1 MSVADLS
8 DARRDLLRRRL
19 RGGAVDTERPE
30 IPRRPE
36 GTPPP
41 LSPVQEPLWFMEHF
55 TPGTSTYTLPVA
67 VRLRG
72 PLDTDRLRDLLA
84 TLPDRHESLRH
95 RFPATEDGRPA
106 VHVVPAAPV
115 PLRLAEAATDAE
127 AAELIGAESAEPLD
141 LAEGPLLRATLI
153 RIADDEHVLALFVHH
168 IAADG
173 RSTQLLFA
181 DLLAM
186 YRGDAPAAPAV
197 RYGDFALWQRERS
210 FERELTFWRGELA
223 GLPRAELPSD
233 RPRPPRLTFDGASH
247 VHRLDPEL
255 VTALTGLGA
264 ERGATRFMTLLA
276 AFQVLLAR
284 YCGRDDLAVGTP
296 VAGRTRDGLDDVVGM
311 FVNTLVLRARL
322 DGDPGF
328 ADLVTRTRDVVIDAL
343 DHQELPF
350 TRLVDALDVPRDPSR
365 QPLADALFS
374 MHDFAVAAGA
384 AGDLAAED
392 FAMAPGSARYDIELY
407 LVPAADGGMTATFT
421 YRTAL
426 FDAATVERM
435 AGHLENLLRDAVARP
450 GVPVSELELLGE
462 AERRL
467 LTEEWNA
474 TAADLPAGAT
484 LHGLVEA
491 QVARSPDALAV
502 TFRGESLTYRELDE
516 RAAGVARVL
525 RGSGA
530 GPGSLVA
537 VCAERS
543 AELVT
548 GLLGVLKTGAA
559 YVPLDPDHPADR
571 LAFMLSDAG
580 AAVVLTQRHLADR
593 LTGYDAIVLAL
604 DDPAVWVPDAPALR
618 VPDDPA
624 VWALDTP
631 AVWAASGHADAPV
644 GVGGIAPGAVGGA
657 DGPGGASGAD
667 GPGGASGAD
676 GPGGAG
682 GAAEPGADGVDGA
695 DGPGDEGGA
704 DGPGADGADG
714 PGAAAY
720 MIYTSGSTG
729 RPKGVPNSHRGIVN
743 RLDWMQ
749 RRYGLTPDD
758 VVLQKTPAGFDV
770 SVWEFFWP
778 LMTGARMVLA
788 EPGGHRDPAYL
799 RDLVASE
806 GVTTTHFV
814 PSMLGIFLS
823 EDGVRDLTSLRRV
836 ICSGEELPVDLA
848 LRCLAT
854 LPGAELHNLY
864 GPTEAAI
871 DVSSWHC
878 TAEALAGRTSV
889 PIGAPI
895 QNIALHV
902 LDPHRR
908 PVPVGVPGELH
919 IGGIGVAL
927 GYHRRPELTAERF
940 FPLGRDRVYRTGDA
954 ARWLPDGTIEFLGRL
969 DDQVKLHGLRIELG
983 EIEAALRERAGV
995 RDAAVIVRE
1004 DVPGDRRLVAYLVA
1018 DEPPETARVRVALG
1032 ATLPDYM
1039 VPSMFVTLDALPLTP
1054 NGKLD
1059 RRALP
1064 VPESPG
1070 AAEYVEPENDAERA
1084 IAAVWEQVL
1093 SVERVGAGDDFFDL
1107 GGNSL
1112 LAIQVVAKLRRALP
1126 EGGPQVGLVDLFS
1139 FRTVRELA
1147 GFVGGPGGGGVR
1159 PLLQRLTPSRTVT
1172 RSYVCVP
1179 YGSGSAIVY
1188 QPLADAL
1195 PEDQALYAVAIPGND
1210 VGLDEE
1216 PEEFDEVAR
1225 RCTEEILRTVEGP
1238 VVIYGHCG
1246 VGAGLATELAR
1257 RVEAAGREV
1266 EAVYIGAIFP
1276 FARPRGLMRTLSRI
1290 GEFESLRRSQGDIN
1304 WLKARGVDL
1313 EELDPGVADR
1323 IVRTMRHDGKA
1334 AEKYF
1339 TDLFDTSDRVRL
1351 RAPVVS
1357 VIGERDPATDFYEER
1372 FREWQFIADTAALV
1386 VLDEGGHFFLRYRAE
1401 ELAGILQIHDRLDA
1415 PPERGSDDT
1424 WWVHGVA
1431 RTSDPKAAKDSV
1443 QPSMGRFL
1451 TFSAGQQISMIGSA
1465 LTGWALPLTVLV
1477 DSGSVTQFSI
1487 LAVLNLAGLLISPLA
1502 GAIVDR
1508 GDRRRVILLAD
1519 CASAAIQAVLAGII
1533 LFGDLQLWH
1542 IYLLVISL
1550 SVAGSFQRLAYNSAV
1565 PQLVPKHYLGH
1576 AIGVTQ
1582 MAGGVAQLVVPL
1594 IAAGLLAWIGLGG
1607 IVAIDVASYV
1617 FAIAVVLLVRFPDT
1631 LPWRPRE
1638 PLTTEIAKGF
1648 TYTWNER
1655 GLRSMLGFFAVLNIF
1670 LSPLLLL
1677 VSPLVLS
1684 FATLADVSRI
1694 SVVSGLGVLLGGLT
1708 MALWGGPPKRRFR
1721 GVLVATLAMAA
1732 GSVVVGLSPSLVTIG
1747 IGAFALTFFLTVM
1760 NSIYTTI
1767 VQIKVPHRYHGRVFA
1782 LNTLVAWSTLPI
1794 GMGLVAPL
1802 GAALLDPLLVPGG
1815 PLAATVGAV
1824 IGVGPGR
1831 GIGLLYLVCAL
1842 GMALVVAGSLRV
1854 RRLVRLDTEM
1864 PDALPDD
1871 QVGLE
1876 AIEARRD
1883 SAFGA
1888 AAGRR
1893 SKTQASTASR
1903 GRSRR

>member
-19 RGGAVDTERPE
+19 RGEAADTERPE

-55 TPGTSTYTLPVA
+55 NPGTSTYTIPVA

-72 PLDTDRLRDLLA
+72 PLDVDRLRDLLGA
-84 TLPDRHESLRH
+84 LTDRHESLRH

-153 RIADDEHVLALFVHH
+153 RITDDEHVLALFVHH

-173 RSTQLLFA
+173 QSTQLLFA
-181 DLLAM
+181 DLLAL
-186 YRGDAPAAPAV
+186 YRGEAPAAPAV

-210 FERELTFWRGELA
+210 FERELAFWRGELA

-328 ADLVTRTRDVVIDAL
+328 ADLVTRTRDVVVDAL

-374 MHDFAVAAGA
+374 MHDFSVPANA

-392 FAMAPGSARYDIELY
+392 FTMAPGSARYDIELY

-426 FDAATVERM
+426 FDAVTVERM

-450 GVPVSELELLGE
+450 GVPVSELEPLGE

-474 TAADLPAGAT
+474 TAADFPSGAT

-491 QVARSPDALAV
+491 QVARTPDAPAV
-502 TFRGESLTYRELDE
+502 TFGGESLTYRELDE

-530 GPGSLVA
+530 GPGALVA

-559 YVPLDPDHPADR
+559 YVPLDPDYPADR

-593 LTGYDAIVLAL
+593 LSGHGATVLAL
-604 DDPAVWVPDAPALR
+604 DDPAVW
-618 VPDDPA
+618 A
-624 VWALDTP
+624 VSED
-631 AVWAASGHADAPV
+631 VQGS
-644 GVGGIAPGAVGGA
+644 
-657 DGPGGASGAD
+657 
-667 GPGGASGAD
+667 
-676 GPGGAG
+676 AG
-682 GAAEPGADGVDGA
+682 EPGT
-695 DGPGDEGGA
+695 
-704 DGPGADGADG
+704 
-714 PGAAAY
+714 AAY

-749 RRYGLTPDD
+749 KRYGLTSDD

-799 RDLVASE
+799 RELVASE

-814 PSMLGIFLS
+814 PSMLGIFLA
-823 EDGVRDLTSLRRV
+823 EDGVGDLTSLRRV

-895 QNIALHV
+895 QNITLHV
-902 LDPHRR
+902 LGPHRR

-919 IGGIGVAL
+919 IGGVGVAL

-940 FPLGRDRVYRTGDA
+940 LALGDDRVYRTGDA

-983 EIEAALRERAGV
+983 EIEVALRERAGV

-1018 DEPPETARVRVALG
+1018 DEPPESARVRAALG
-1032 ATLPDYM
+1032 GTLPDHM

-1064 VPESPG
+1064 APESPG

-1093 SVERVGAGDDFFDL
+1093 SVERVGAHDDFFDL

-1126 EGGPQVGLVDLFS
+1126 DGSPQVGLVDLFS

-1147 GFVGGPGGGGVR
+1147 GFVGGPGGGGAR
-1159 PLLQRLTPSRTVT
+1159 PLLQRLTPRRTVT

-1276 FARPRGLMRTLSRI
+1276 FARPRGLMRTLSRV

-1323 IVRTMRHDGKA
+1323 IIRTMRHDGKA

-1339 TDLFDTSDRVRL
+1339 TDLFDTPDRVRL

-1372 FREWQFIADTAALV
+1372 FREWHFIADTAALV

-1401 ELAGILQIHDRLDA
+1401 ELAGILQVHDRLDA
-1415 PPERGSDDT
+1415 PPERGPDDT

-1431 RTSDPKAAKDSV
+1431 RTSEAKPEKETI

-1465 LTGWALPLTVLV
+1465 LVGWALPLTVLV

-1533 LFGDLQLWH
+1533 MFGELQLWQ

-1550 SVAGSFQRLAYNSAV
+1550 SVASSFQRLAYNSAV

-1607 IVAIDVASYV
+1607 IVAIDVISYV

-1648 TYTWNER
+1648 GYTWNER
-1655 GLRSMLGFFAVLNIF
+1655 GLRSMLVFFAVLNIF

-1684 FATLADVSRI
+1684 FATLADVSRV

-1721 GVLVATLAMAA
+1721 GVLVATLAMAV
-1732 GSVVVGLSPSLVTIG
+1732 GSVVVGVSPSLVTIG

-1767 VQIKVPHRYHGRVFA
+1767 VQIKVPYRYHGRVFA
-1782 LNTLVAWSTLPI
+1782 LNTLVAWSTLPV

-1802 GAALLDPLLVPGG
+1802 GTALLDPLLVPGG
-1815 PLAATVGAV
+1815 PLASTVGAV

-1864 PDALPDD
+1864 PDAVPDD

-1876 AIEARRD
+1876 AIEARR
-1883 SAFGA
+1883 AGA
-1888 AAGRR
+1888 NA
-1893 SKTQASTASR
+1893 
-1903 GRSRR
+1903 

>member
-41 LSPVQEPLWFMEHF
+41 LSPAQEPLWFMEHF

-72 PLDTDRLRDLLA
+72 PLDVDRLRDLLA
-84 TLPDRHESLRH
+84 TLTDRHESLRH

-181 DLLAM
+181 DLLAL

-197 RYGDFALWQRERS
+197 RYGDFALWQGERS
-210 FERELTFWRGELA
+210 FERELAFWRGELA

-284 YCGRDDLAVGTP
+284 YSGRDDLAVGTP

-328 ADLVTRTRDVVIDAL
+328 AELVTRTRDVVIDAL

-462 AERRL
+462 AEHRL
-467 LTEEWNA
+467 LTEKWND
-474 TAADLPAGAT
+474 TAADFPSGAT

-491 QVARSPDALAV
+491 QVARSPDAPAV

-543 AELVT
+543 AELVA

-559 YVPLDPDHPADR
+559 YVPLDPDYPADR

-593 LTGYDAIVLAL
+593 LAGHGATVLAL
-604 DDPAVWVPDAPALR
+604 DDPAVWAATGDAGEAG
-618 VPDDPA
+618 
-624 VWALDTP
+624 DTGDTWG
-631 AVWAASGHADAPV
+631 VEDAGTAPG
-644 GVGGIAPGAVGGA
+644 GVGEPGTGGAAGAEGAEGPGA
-657 DGPGGASGAD
+657 
-667 GPGGASGAD
+667 
-676 GPGGAG
+676 GGAG
-682 GAAEPGADGVDGA
+682 GAVE
-695 DGPGDEGGA
+695 
-704 DGPGADGADG
+704 

-799 RDLVASE
+799 RELVASE

-919 IGGIGVAL
+919 IGGVGVAL

-940 FPLGRDRVYRTGDA
+940 FPLGDDRVYRTGDA

-1032 ATLPDYM
+1032 GTLPDYM

-1059 RRALP
+1059 RKALP
-1064 VPESPG
+1064 APEKPG

-1126 EGGPQVGLVDLFS
+1126 EGSLQVGLVDLFS

-1159 PLLQRLTPSRTVT
+1159 PLLQRLTPRRTVT

-1216 PEEFDEVAR
+1216 PEDFDEVAR

-1339 TDLFDTSDRVRL
+1339 TDLFDTPDRVRL

-1372 FREWQFIADTAALV
+1372 FREWHFIADTAALV

-1415 PPERGSDDT
+1415 PPERGPDDT

-1431 RTSDPKAAKDSV
+1431 RTSDPKAEKDAV

-1465 LTGWALPLTVLV
+1465 LVGWALPLTVLV

-1550 SVAGSFQRLAYNSAV
+1550 SVASGFQRLAYNSAV

-1582 MAGGVAQLVVPL
+1582 MTGGVAQLVVPL

-1617 FAIAVVLLVRFPDT
+1617 FAIVVVLLVRFPST

-1648 TYTWNER
+1648 GYTWNER
-1655 GLRSMLGFFAVLNIF
+1655 GLRSMLAFFAVLNIF
-1670 LSPLLLL
+1670 LSPLMLL

-1684 FATLADVSRI
+1684 FATLADVSRV

-1721 GVLVATLAMAA
+1721 GVLAATLAMAA
-1732 GSVVVGLSPSLVTIG
+1732 GSVIVGLSPSLVTIG

-1767 VQIKVPHRYHGRVFA
+1767 VQIKVPYRYHGRVFA

-1802 GAALLDPLLVPGG
+1802 GTALLDPLLVPGG
-1815 PLAATVGAV
+1815 PLASTVGAV

-1842 GMALVVAGSLRV
+1842 GMVLVVAGSLRV
-1854 RRLVRLDTEM
+1854 RRLVGLDTEM

-1876 AIEARRD
+1876 AIEARR
-1883 SAFGA
+1883 ARVNA
-1888 AAGRR
+1888 
-1893 SKTQASTASR
+1893 
-1903 GRSRR
+1903 

>member
-19 RGGAVDTERPE
+19 RGGAVDTERPG

-41 LSPVQEPLWFMEHF
+41 LSPVQEPVWFMEHF
-55 TPGTSTYTLPVA
+55 NPGTSTYTLPVA

-72 PLDTDRLRDLLA
+72 PLDADRLRDALA
-84 TLPDRHESLRH
+84 ALTDRHESLRQ

-141 LAEGPLLRATLI
+141 LADGPLLRATLI
-153 RIADDEHVLALFVHH
+153 RITGDEHVLALFVHH

-173 RSTQLLFA
+173 QSTQLLFA
-181 DLLAM
+181 DLLAL

-210 FERELTFWRGELA
+210 FERELAFWRAELA

-247 VHRLDPEL
+247 VHRLGPEL
-255 VTALTGLGA
+255 VSALTGLGA

-322 DGDPGF
+322 GGDPGF

-374 MHDFAVAAGA
+374 MHDFAVSADA

-392 FAMAPGSARYDIELY
+392 FTMAPGSARYDIELY

-474 TAADLPAGAT
+474 TAADFPAGAT

-491 QVARSPDALAV
+491 QVERSPDAPAV

-525 RGSGA
+525 RGSGV
-530 GPGSLVA
+530 GRGSLVA

-559 YVPLDPDHPADR
+559 YVPLDPGYPADR

-593 LTGYDAIVLAL
+593 LAGHDAAVLAL
-604 DDPAVWVPDAPALR
+604 DDPAVW
-618 VPDDPA
+618 
-624 VWALDTP
+624 T
-631 AVWAASGHADAPV
+631 ASGHASSSGVSGTSEVARGGEDA
-644 GVGGIAPGAVGGA
+644 
-657 DGPGGASGAD
+657 
-667 GPGGASGAD
+667 
-676 GPGGAG
+676 
-682 GAAEPGADGVDGA
+682 
-695 DGPGDEGGA
+695 GD
-704 DGPGADGADG
+704 

-864 GPTEAAI
+864 GPTEAAV

-895 QNIALHV
+895 QNVTLHV
-902 LDPHRR
+902 LNPHRR

-919 IGGIGVAL
+919 IGGVGVAL

-940 FPLGRDRVYRTGDA
+940 LPLGHDRVYRTGDA

-983 EIEAALRERAGV
+983 EIEATLRERAGV

-1018 DEPPETARVRVALG
+1018 DEPQETARVRAALG
-1032 ATLPDYM
+1032 GTLPDYM

-1059 RRALP
+1059 RKALP
-1064 VPESPG
+1064 APESPA

-1084 IAAVWEQVL
+1084 IAAVWQQVL

-1126 EGGPQVGLVDLFS
+1126 EGSLQVGLVDLFS

-1147 GFVGGPGGGGVR
+1147 GFVGGPGGGGAR
-1159 PLLQRLTPSRTVT
+1159 PLLQRLTPRRTVT

-1195 PEDQALYAVAIPGND
+1195 PEDQALHAVAIPGND

-1216 PEEFDEVAR
+1216 PEDFDEVAR
-1225 RCTEEILRTVEGP
+1225 RCTEEILRTVEGT

-1323 IVRTMRHDGKA
+1323 IIRTMRHDGKA

-1339 TDLFDTSDRVRL
+1339 TDLFDTPDRVRL
-1351 RAPVVS
+1351 RAPVIS

-1372 FREWQFIADTAALV
+1372 FREWHFIADTAALV

-1401 ELAGILQIHDRLDA
+1401 ELAEILQVHDRLDA
-1415 PPERGSDDT
+1415 PPERGPDDT

-1431 RTSDPKAAKDSV
+1431 RTSDAKAQKETV

-1465 LTGWALPLTVLV
+1465 LVGWALPLTVLV

-1519 CASAAIQAVLAGII
+1519 CASAAVQTVLAGII
-1533 LFGDLQLWH
+1533 LFGDLQLWQ

-1550 SVAGSFQRLAYNSAV
+1550 SVASSFQRLAYNSAV

-1607 IVAIDVASYV
+1607 IVAIDVVSYV
-1617 FAIAVVLLVRFPDT
+1617 FAIAVVLLVRFPAT

-1638 PLTTEIAKGF
+1638 PLTTEIVKGF
-1648 TYTWNER
+1648 GYTWNER
-1655 GLRSMLGFFAVLNIF
+1655 GLRSMLVFFAVLNIF

-1684 FATLADVSRI
+1684 FATLADVSRV

-1708 MALWGGPPKRRFR
+1708 MALWGGPAKHRFR
-1721 GVLVATLAMAA
+1721 GVLAATLAMAA
-1732 GSVVVGLSPSLVTIG
+1732 GSVVVGVSPSLVTIG

-1767 VQIKVPHRYHGRVFA
+1767 VQIKVPYRYHGRVFA
-1782 LNTLVAWSTLPI
+1782 LNTLVAWSTLPV

-1802 GAALLDPLLVPGG
+1802 GATLLDPLLVPGG
-1815 PLAATVGAV
+1815 PLASTVGAV

-1876 AIEARRD
+1876 TIEARR
-1883 SAFGA
+1883 A
-1888 AAGRR
+1888 AVNA
-1893 SKTQASTASR
+1893 
-1903 GRSRR
+1903 

>member
-19 RGGAVDTERPE
+19 RGGAVETERPE

-41 LSPVQEPLWFMEHF
+41 LSPAQEPLWFMEHF

-72 PLDTDRLRDLLA
+72 PLDVDRLREVLG
-84 TLPDRHESLRH
+84 TLTERHESLRH

-115 PLRLAEAATDAE
+115 PLRLSEAATDAQ

-153 RIADDEHVLALFVHH
+153 RISDDEHVLALFVHH

-173 RSTQLLFA
+173 QSTQLLFA
-181 DLLAM
+181 DLLAL

-197 RYGDFALWQRERS
+197 RYGDFALWQRERP
-210 FERELTFWRGELA
+210 FERELAFWRKELA

-233 RPRPPRLTFDGASH
+233 RPRPPRLTVDGASH

-255 VTALTGLGA
+255 VTALTGLGT

-284 YCGRDDLAVGTP
+284 YSGRDDLAVGTP

-328 ADLVTRTRDVVIDAL
+328 ADLVTRTRDVVVDAL

-374 MHDFAVAAGA
+374 MHDFAVAADA

-392 FAMAPGSARYDIELY
+392 FTMAPGSSRYDIELY

-474 TAADLPAGAT
+474 TAADFPSGAT

-491 QVARSPDALAV
+491 QVARSPEAPAV
-502 TFRGESLTYRELDE
+502 TFGGASLTYRELDE
-516 RAAGVARVL
+516 RAASVARVL
-525 RGSGA
+525 RGSGV

-559 YVPLDPDHPADR
+559 YVPLDPDYPADR

-580 AAVVLTQRHLADR
+580 AAVALTQRHLADR
-593 LTGYDAIVLAL
+593 LAGHGATVLAL
-604 DDPAVWVPDAPALR
+604 DDPAVW
-618 VPDDPA
+618 
-624 VWALDTP
+624 
-631 AVWAASGHADAPV
+631 AASGEPEAVPASAGELDA
-644 GVGGIAPGAVGGA
+644 
-657 DGPGGASGAD
+657 
-667 GPGGASGAD
+667 
-676 GPGGAG
+676 AG
-682 GAAEPGADGVDGA
+682 TSEPGAAGA
-695 DGPGDEGGA
+695 GELDAAGA
-704 DGPGADGADG
+704 GELDAAGAGEPDAA
-714 PGAAAY
+714 GAAAY

-814 PSMLGIFLS
+814 PSMLGIFLA

-895 QNIALHV
+895 QNITLHV
-902 LDPHRR
+902 LGPHRR

-919 IGGIGVAL
+919 IGGVGVAL

-940 FPLGRDRVYRTGDA
+940 FALGDDRVYRTGDA

-1032 ATLPDYM
+1032 GTLPDYM
-1039 VPSMFVTLDALPLTP
+1039 VPSMFVTLDELPLTP

-1059 RRALP
+1059 RKALP
-1064 VPESPG
+1064 APEKPD

-1093 SVERVGAGDDFFDL
+1093 SVERVGAHDDFFDL

-1126 EGGPQVGLVDLFS
+1126 EGSLQVGLVDLFS

-1159 PLLQRLTPSRTVT
+1159 PLLQRLTPRRTVT

-1195 PEDQALYAVAIPGND
+1195 PADQALYAVAIPGND

-1216 PEEFDEVAR
+1216 PEDFDEVAR

-1276 FARPRGLMRTLSRI
+1276 FARPRGLMRALSRI

-1339 TDLFDTSDRVRL
+1339 TDLFDTPDRVRL

-1372 FREWQFIADTAALV
+1372 FKEWHFIADTAALV

-1401 ELAGILQIHDRLDA
+1401 ELAGILQVHDRLDA
-1415 PPERGSDDT
+1415 PPERGPDDT

-1431 RTSDPKAAKDSV
+1431 RTSDPKAAKETV
-1443 QPSMGRFL
+1443 QPSMARFL

-1465 LTGWALPLTVLV
+1465 LVGWALPLTVLV

-1533 LFGDLQLWH
+1533 LFGDLQLWQ

-1550 SVAGSFQRLAYNSAV
+1550 SVASSFQRLAYNSAV

-1607 IVAIDVASYV
+1607 IVAIDVVSYV

-1648 TYTWNER
+1648 SYTWNER
-1655 GLRSMLGFFAVLNIF
+1655 GLRSMLVFFAVLNIF
-1670 LSPLLLL
+1670 LSPLMLL

-1684 FATLADVSRI
+1684 FATLADVSRV

-1721 GVLVATLAMAA
+1721 GVLIATLAMAA
-1732 GSVVVGLSPSLVTIG
+1732 GSVVVGFSPSLVTIG

-1767 VQIKVPHRYHGRVFA
+1767 VQIKVPYRYHGRVFA

-1815 PLAATVGAV
+1815 PLASTVGAV

-1876 AIEARRD
+1876 AIEARRVKVD
-1883 SAFGA
+1883 A
-1888 AAGRR
+1888 
-1893 SKTQASTASR
+1893 
-1903 GRSRR
+1903 

>member
-30 IPRRPE
+30 IPRGPK

-72 PLDTDRLRDLLA
+72 PIDADRLRDLLA

-106 VHVVPAAPV
+106 VHVVPTAPV
-115 PLRLAEAATDAE
+115 PLRLAEAATGAE

-153 RIADDEHVLALFVHH
+153 RIADDDHVLALFVHH

-181 DLLAM
+181 DLLAL

-197 RYGDFALWQRERS
+197 RYGDFALWQRERP
-210 FERELTFWRGELA
+210 FERELAFWRGELA

-233 RPRPPRLTFDGASH
+233 RPRPPRLTLDGASH

-255 VTALTGLGA
+255 VASLTGLGA

-374 MHDFAVAAGA
+374 MHDFAVAADA
-384 AGDLAAED
+384 AGDLEAED

-407 LVPAADGGMTATFT
+407 LVPTAEGGMTATFT

-474 TAADLPAGAT
+474 TAADFPDGAT

-525 RGSGA
+525 RGSGTGA
-530 GPGSLVA
+530 GSLVA

-543 AELVT
+543 AELVA

-559 YVPLDPDHPADR
+559 YVPLDPDYPADR

-580 AAVVLTQRHLADR
+580 AAVVLTQRHLADPLAR
-593 LTGYDAIVLAL
+593 HGATVLAL
-604 DDPAVWVPDAPALR
+604 DD
-618 VPDDPA
+618 
-624 VWALDTP
+624 P
-631 AVWAASGHADAPV
+631 AVWAASGHADV
-644 GVGGIAPGAVGGA
+644 
-657 DGPGGASGAD
+657 
-667 GPGGASGAD
+667 
-676 GPGGAG
+676 PGGAG
-682 GAAEPGADGVDGA
+682 AGVEADAGEAAPGTASGAAPETAPGTASGAASETAQGAASGAAEPGAAGGVDA
-695 DGPGDEGGA
+695 A
-704 DGPGADGADG
+704 
-714 PGAAAY
+714 GAAAY

-749 RRYGLTPDD
+749 KRYGLTRDD
-758 VVLQKTPAGFDV
+758 VVLQKTPGGFDV

-823 EDGVRDLTSLRRV
+823 EEGVRGLTSLRRV

-871 DVSSWHC
+871 DVSSWQC

-919 IGGIGVAL
+919 IGGVGVAL

-1032 ATLPDYM
+1032 GTLPDYM
-1039 VPSMFVTLDALPLTP
+1039 IPSMFVTLDALPLTP

-1059 RRALP
+1059 RKALP

-1112 LAIQVVAKLRRALP
+1112 LAIQVVAKLRKALP
-1126 EGGPQVGLVDLFS
+1126 EGSPQVGLVDLFS

-1147 GFVGGPGGGGVR
+1147 GFVGGPGGGGAR
-1159 PLLQRLTPSRTVT
+1159 PLLQRLTPRRTVT

-1195 PEDQALYAVAIPGND
+1195 PKDQALYAVAIPGND

-1216 PEEFDEVAR
+1216 PEEFDELAR

-1276 FARPRGLMRTLSRI
+1276 FARPRGLMRALSRI

-1323 IVRTMRHDGKA
+1323 IIRTMRHDGKA

-1339 TDLFDTSDRVRL
+1339 TDLFDTPGRVRL

-1372 FREWQFIADTAALV
+1372 FREWHFIADTAALV

-1415 PPERGSDDT
+1415 PPERGPDDT
-1424 WWVHGVA
+1424 WWVHGIA
-1431 RTSDPKAAKDSV
+1431 RTSETKTEKNAV
-1443 QPSMGRFL
+1443 EPSMGRFL

-1465 LTGWALPLTVLV
+1465 LVGWALPLTVLV

-1533 LFGDLQLWH
+1533 LFGELRLWQ

-1550 SVAGSFQRLAYNSAV
+1550 SVASSFQRLAYNSAV

-1582 MAGGVAQLVVPL
+1582 MTGGVAQLVVPL

-1617 FAIAVVLLVRFPDT
+1617 FAIAVVLLVRFPAT

-1648 TYTWNER
+1648 GYTWNER
-1655 GLRSMLGFFAVLNIF
+1655 GLRSMLAFFAVLNIF

-1721 GVLVATLAMAA
+1721 GVLAATLAMAA

-1815 PLAATVGAV
+1815 PLASTVGAV

-1842 GMALVVAGSLRV
+1842 GMALVVAGALRV
-1854 RRLVRLDTEM
+1854 RRLAQLDTEM

-1876 AIEARRD
+1876 AIEARR
-1883 SAFGA
+1883 AGVGA
-1888 AAGRR
+1888 
-1893 SKTQASTASR
+1893 
-1903 GRSRR
+1903 